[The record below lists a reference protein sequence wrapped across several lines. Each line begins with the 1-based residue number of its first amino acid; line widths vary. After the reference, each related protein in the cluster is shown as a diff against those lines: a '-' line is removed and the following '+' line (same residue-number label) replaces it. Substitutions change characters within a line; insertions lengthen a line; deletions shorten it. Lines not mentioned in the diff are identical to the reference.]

1 MPSNEKENTNQTKA
15 ASSDAHAP
23 LWSGRFA
30 EAPDA
35 DAIAFETSIGVDARL
50 AQDDIL
56 GSVAHASMLGRQGII
71 PKEEAELIARTLEEI
86 ASEIKAGSLKIDE
99 GAEDIHSF
107 IEGTLTERI
116 GDAGRRLHTGRSRN
130 DQIALDERLY
140 LRRKLASIQEGLA
153 AAVGALVAIAERH
166 VETIMPGYT
175 HMQRAQPVTLAHHLC
190 AWCWPLRRDYGRL
203 SDALK
208 RMDAMPLGSGAL
220 AASGLPLDRE
230 GVARDLGFSRVTPNS
245 LDAVSDRDYCIE
257 AAAVLSIIMMHLS
270 RFCEE
275 LVLWSTEEFGFASF
289 SEKWSTGSSIMPQKK
304 NPDFAELI
312 RGRCGGVYGN
322 LVSLLTTMKGLPLA
336 YNRDMQEDKA
346 HVFAACDTVGSCL
359 SVFAAM
365 VSSIKWNTERMRA
378 ACVGGHANATDLAD
392 YLVKK
397 GMPFRT
403 AHSVAASVVRECIEA
418 GLPDMTEL
426 PFERLASHSDLI
438 ERDVYEHLTPEAC
451 VAARSITGG
460 PAPSAVLEQIAELR
474 EFAERAMR

>member
-1 MPSNEKENTNQTKA
+1 MPSKENKSESARDA
-15 ASSDAHAP
+15 ARAP

-35 DAIAFETSIGVDARL
+35 DAIAFETSIKVDSRL

-56 GSVAHASMLGRQGII
+56 GSVAHASMLGRQGIV

-86 ASEIKAGSLKIDE
+86 AQELKAGSLKIDE

-107 IEGTLTERI
+107 IEGALTERI

-140 LRRKLASIQEGLA
+140 LRRELRSIQEKLA
-153 AAVGALVAIAERH
+153 AAVGALLSIAERH
-166 VETIMPGYT
+166 TETIMPGYT
-175 HMQRAQPVTLAHHLC
+175 HLQRAQPVTLAHHLC
-190 AWCWPLRRDYGRL
+190 AWCWPLTRDYGRL
-203 SDALK
+203 SDALG

-230 GVARDLGFSRVTPNS
+230 GVAKELGFSRVTPNS

-257 AAAVLSIIMMHLS
+257 AVSSLSIIMMHLS

-275 LVLWSTEEFGFASF
+275 LVLWSTEEFGFVSF

-312 RGRCGGVYGN
+312 RGRCGGVYGS

-336 YNRDMQEDKA
+336 YNRDMQEDK
-346 HVFAACDTVGSCL
+346 VPLFAACDAVSSCL

-365 VSSIKWNTERMRA
+365 VSSIKWNAERMRA

-392 YLVKK
+392 YLVRK

-403 AHSVAASVVRECIEA
+403 AHAVAASVVRECIEA
-418 GLPDMTEL
+418 GIPDMAEL
-426 PFERLASHSDLI
+426 PFERLAAHSALI
-438 ERDVYEHLTPEAC
+438 GRDVYGHLTPEAC
-451 VAARSITGG
+451 VAARSIAGG
-460 PAPSAVLEQIAELR
+460 PAPGAVAAQIEELK
-474 EFAERAMR
+474 EFCRRALR